1 MAFDP
6 ARWHQPGFKVG
17 YAEQDGAPSQE
28 EQLLLQARLARYLN
42 TMLVVR
48 GEDLHVSLSPVKA
61 SAGLPEAL
69 RATELG
75 RDMLAQDVVL
85 KYRTASLLHPAQDTG
100 KAFWKALE
108 GVAGERREIEAC
120 TRVWVVPGDVT
131 VRESMQGGL
140 AHVDIERLSPRV
152 MCEAD
157 YETLAVLRGGPSQP
171 VEHDFVLE
179 AFREHVLPRVQEEV
193 SMGSGFGLLR
203 QMLSVLV
210 VAAWFRKSQLEPAM
224 RASGL
229 LDCNDTARFGLN
241 TAGGEVDEL
250 YGIYRDLFGQ
260 GVWTFAESAYSLND
274 GTVRRRV
281 LVAGSL
287 QFGRGIDPGRAASEY
302 TARNWALL
310 SGRTGRSRSP
320 DPG

>member
-1 MAFDP
+1 
-6 ARWHQPGFKVG
+6 
-17 YAEQDGAPSQE
+17 
-28 EQLLLQARLARYLN
+28 
-42 TMLVVR
+42 
-48 GEDLHVSLSPVKA
+48 
-61 SAGLPEAL
+61 
-69 RATELG
+69 
-75 RDMLAQDVVL
+75 
-85 KYRTASLLHPAQDTG
+85 
-100 KAFWKALE
+100 
-108 GVAGERREIEAC
+108 
-120 TRVWVVPGDVT
+120 
-131 VRESMQGGL
+131 
-140 AHVDIERLSPRV
+140 
-152 MCEAD
+152 
-157 YETLAVLRGGPSQP
+157 
-171 VEHDFVLE
+171 
-179 AFREHVLPRVQEEV
+179 
-193 SMGSGFGLLR
+193 MGSGFGLLR